1 MDIHETVRRRTSPIV
16 AQEAAQDDPIGA
28 IRLRPTTTGLLTRRA
43 ELMGTRD
50 RSKCTIETVT
60 FR

>member
-1 MDIHETVRRRTSPIV
+1 MDIHETVRRHTSPAV
-16 AQEAAQDDPIGA
+16 AQEATQDDPIGA
-28 IRLRPTTTGLLTRRA
+28 IRLHPTTGLLARRA